1 MRPLILAL
9 LLATTTLVQAQQ
21 LNQPRTIKLHNNST
35 GENIGTVTISGNTSY
50 LRDKNGEHVAT
61 IVTNPDGSK
70 TSFDPSGNI
79 IDSVKL
85 PK

>member
-21 LNQPRTIKLHNNST
+21 LNQPRTIKLHNNAT

-61 IVTNPDGSK
+61 IVRNPDG
-70 TSFDPSGNI
+70 TRTTLDPSGNI